1 MALPNSAQ
9 IRAARALLGWSQ
21 PKVSA
26 MAGVAVNT
34 LSRFESGRR
43 PLTDRTLRDIE
54 RVFEENGISFARNG
68 RTVVVS
74 LLQAEE
80 E

>member
-1 MALPNSAQ
+1 
-9 IRAARALLGWSQ
+9 
-21 PKVSA
+21 